1 MIQAILS
8 FLILCVL
15 FFVGIKFF
23 QKMNGSQV
31 LALTKIAGYSI
42 LCSLLAIA
50 VLISIVVVF

>member
-50 VLISIVVVF
+50 VLILIVVVF

>member
-15 FFVGIKFF
+15 FFLGIKFI

-50 VLISIVVVF
+50 VLILIVVVF

>member
-15 FFVGIKFF
+15 FFVGIKFI

-50 VLISIVVVF
+50 VLILIVVVF

>member
-8 FLILCVL
+8 FLVLCVL
-15 FFVGIKFF
+15 FFVGIKFI
-23 QKMNGSQV
+23 QKMNGSQM